1 MKRFGSFFVG
11 ILILLSWINVAFAA
25 INSIENIEFSQ
36 QGSQTLVKVLFQ
48 SPVKDVPQPF
58 STSNPYR
65 LVFDFQE
72 VSSNL
77 GSATKSAG
85 MGSLQSVSVVQADS
99 RTRIVMNLLGPVQQ
113 TTSVDG
119 NALYIS
125 LTARS
130 LSSQNTAQPAYIK
143 SSSQSNAESRTQDAF
158 PLITSLDFQAN
169 GVDQANIKIELTD
182 PNALLDV
189 RQQGSSLILY
199 FSKTDIQGKFIKKLD
214 VRDFGTPV
222 STITANKTGEGVQ
235 VTLINKG
242 DWDYSVRQVDAVVML
257 EVRRVLSDPSSLAS
271 AKDIQGKVVSFNF
284 TQPVPVGQMIGIFQ
298 DITGL
303 NFMVM
308 PGVSGEIQSLKMENT
323 PVEVAI
329 DIISRMYGL
338 GFRRYGTVVVVG
350 RADDLLKYDKDERDR
365 VAMLASTDPILQETF
380 KIRYRSAS
388 EVVKNLAT
396 VIIAGKN
403 NANVDNVPQQG
414 QSGQQNQNSGGNKS
428 GISLISDRGS
438 ISYDDATNT
447 IFVEETKVRLGKI
460 RERIESLDRPLR
472 QVLIEARIVQA
483 QDDFSRDLG
492 IKLSASAKYSIN
504 GQSQTAAGTPQTIT
518 FTPGYSFPSTA
529 TTSVTGISLFD
540 SSLSKIIGLELA
552 AGESDAKTKKIASP
566 RILTKD
572 TQKATLVNGQ
582 AIPYQSSAGG
592 SSGATVTSF
601 VNAALTLDVTPQIQQ
616 DGRIQLDLVVSND
629 EPTVISG
636 ASAPGINKRSI
647 TTKVVVDNGG
657 TVVIGGMFKQ
667 DETNSEDRVPF
678 LGDMPY
684 FGFLFKTKS
693 ITKSRSE
700 LMVFITPRIVNEDLT
715 LH

>member
-1 MKRFGSFFVG
+1 MNFLKKIVRVSLIFFFSWSE
-11 ILILLSWINVAFAA
+11 LSIAA
-25 INSIENIEFSQ
+25 NNSIENVEFSQ
-36 QGSQTLVKVLFQ
+36 QGGQTLIKVSFQ
-48 SPVKDVPQPF
+48 SPLKDVPQPF

-65 LVFDFQE
+65 LAFDFADTA
-72 VSSNL
+72 SSL
-77 GSATKSAG
+77 GVTTKNAG
-85 MGSLQSVSVVQADS
+85 IGSLQSVSVVQADA
-99 RTRIVMNLLGPVQQ
+99 RTRMVLNLLGPVQQ
-113 TTSVDG
+113 STTLDG
-119 NALYIS
+119 NALYIT
-125 LTARS
+125 LTAKS
-130 LSSQNTAQPAYIK
+130 AMTSSPAQVDSASIIKATSGYQAQNIT
-143 SSSQSNAESRTQDAF
+143 
-158 PLITSLDFQAN
+158 PLITNVDFQAN
-169 GVDQANIKIELTD
+169 GADQASLKVELTE

-189 RQQGSSLILY
+189 RQQGANLILF
-199 FSKTDIQGKFIKKLD
+199 FSKADIQGKLIRRLD

-222 STITANKTGEGVQ
+222 ASITTVKASGGIQ
-235 VTLINKG
+235 LTLANKG
-242 DWDYSVRQVDAVVML
+242 DWDYSVRQIDSIVVL
-257 EVRRVLSDPSSLAS
+257 EIKRVLSDPTSLAS
-271 AKDIQGKVVSFNF
+271 SKDIQGKVVSFSF

-308 PGVSGEIQSLKMENT
+308 PGVTGEIQSLKMDNT

-338 GFRRYGTVVVVG
+338 GFRRYGNVVVVG
-350 RADDLLKYDKDERDR
+350 KADDLLKYDKDERER
-365 VAMLASTDPILQETF
+365 IAALESTDPILQETF

-388 EVVKNLAT
+388 EIVKNLAT
-396 VIIAGKN
+396 VVIAGKN
-403 NANVDNVPQQG
+403 SAAADTVSQQT
-414 QSGQQNQNSGGNKS
+414 QASQQNQNSGGNKS

-447 IFVEETKVRLGKI
+447 VFVEETKLRLGKI
-460 RERIESLDRPLR
+460 RERIESLDRPMR

-492 IKLSASAKYSIN
+492 VKLSASAKYSIN
-504 GQSQTAAGTPQTIT
+504 GQSQTAAGTPQTVA
-518 FTPGYSFPSTA
+518 FTPGYSFPTTA

-540 SSLSKIIGLELA
+540 SSLSKIISLELA

-566 RILTKD
+566 RILTRD
-572 TQKATLVNGQ
+572 MQKATLINGQ
-582 AIPYQSSAGG
+582 AIPYQSSSGTA
-592 SSGATVTSF
+592 GATTTSF

-616 DGRIQLDLVVSND
+616 DGRIQLDLMVAND
-629 EPTVISG
+629 EPNTTFNP
-636 ASAPGINKRSI
+636 PGINKRSI
-647 TTKVVVDNGG
+647 TTKVIVENGG

-678 LGDMPY
+678 LGDLPY

-700 LMVFITPRIVNEDLT
+700 LMVFITPRIVNEDLA

>member
-1 MKRFGSFFVG
+1 MRLLKEIVRVSLVFFFAWSE
-11 ILILLSWINVAFAA
+11 LSIAA
-25 INSIENIEFSQ
+25 NNSIENVEFSQ
-36 QGSQTLVKVLFQ
+36 QGGQTLIKVSFQ
-48 SPVKDVPQPF
+48 SPIKDVPQPF

-65 LVFDFQE
+65 LAFDFTDTA
-72 VSSNL
+72 SSL
-77 GSATKSAG
+77 GVTTKNAG
-85 MGSLQSVSVVQADS
+85 IGSLQSVSVVQADA
-99 RTRIVMNLLGPVQQ
+99 RTRMVLNLLGPVQQ
-113 TTSVDG
+113 STTLDG
-119 NALYIS
+119 NALYIT
-125 LTARS
+125 LTAKS
-130 LSSQNTAQPAYIK
+130 AMTSSPAQVDSASIIKATSGYQAQNIT
-143 SSSQSNAESRTQDAF
+143 
-158 PLITSLDFQAN
+158 PLITNVDFQAN
-169 GVDQANIKIELTD
+169 GADQASLKVELTE

-189 RQQGSSLILY
+189 RQQGANLILF
-199 FSKTDIQGKFIKKLD
+199 FSKADIQGKLIRRLD

-222 STITANKTGEGVQ
+222 ASITTVKASGGIQ
-235 VTLINKG
+235 LTLANKG
-242 DWDYSVRQVDAVVML
+242 DWDYSVRQIDSIVVL
-257 EVRRVLSDPSSLAS
+257 EIKRVLSDPTSLAS
-271 AKDIQGKVVSFNF
+271 SKDIQGKVVSFSF

-308 PGVSGEIQSLKMENT
+308 PGVTGEIQSLKMDNT

-338 GFRRYGTVVVVG
+338 GFRRYGNVVVVG
-350 RADDLLKYDKDERDR
+350 KADDLLKYDKDERER
-365 VAMLASTDPILQETF
+365 IAALESTDPILQETF

-388 EVVKNLAT
+388 EIVKNLAT
-396 VIIAGKN
+396 VVIAGKN
-403 NANVDNVPQQG
+403 NAAADTVSQQT
-414 QSGQQNQNSGGNKS
+414 QAGQQNQSSGGNKS

-447 IFVEETKVRLGKI
+447 VFVEETKLRLGKI
-460 RERIESLDRPLR
+460 RERIESLDRPMR

-492 IKLSASAKYSIN
+492 VKLSASAKYSIN
-504 GQSQTAAGTPQTIT
+504 GQSQTAAGTPQTVA
-518 FTPGYSFPSTA
+518 FTPGYSFPTTA

-540 SSLSKIIGLELA
+540 SSLSKIISLELA

-566 RILTKD
+566 RILTRD
-572 TQKATLVNGQ
+572 TQKATLINGQ
-582 AIPYQSSAGG
+582 AIPYQSSSGTA
-592 SSGATVTSF
+592 GATTTSF

-616 DGRIQLDLVVSND
+616 DGRIQLDLMVAND
-629 EPTVISG
+629 EPKTTFNP
-636 ASAPGINKRSI
+636 PGINKRSI
-647 TTKVVVDNGG
+647 TTKVIVENGG

-678 LGDMPY
+678 LGDLPY

-700 LMVFITPRIVNEDLT
+700 LMVFITPRIVNEDLA

>member
-1 MKRFGSFFVG
+1 MRLLKEIVRVSLVFFFAWSE
-11 ILILLSWINVAFAA
+11 LSIAA
-25 INSIENIEFSQ
+25 NNSIENVEFSQ
-36 QGSQTLVKVLFQ
+36 QGGQTLIKVSFQ
-48 SPVKDVPQPF
+48 SPIKDVPQPF

-65 LVFDFQE
+65 LAFDFTDTA
-72 VSSNL
+72 SSL
-77 GSATKSAG
+77 GVTTKNAG
-85 MGSLQSVSVVQADS
+85 IGSLQSVSVVQADA
-99 RTRIVMNLLGPVQQ
+99 RTRMVLNLLGPVQQ
-113 TTSVDG
+113 STTLDG
-119 NALYIS
+119 NALYIT
-125 LTARS
+125 LTAKS
-130 LSSQNTAQPAYIK
+130 AMTSSPAQVDSASIIKATSGYQAQNIT
-143 SSSQSNAESRTQDAF
+143 
-158 PLITSLDFQAN
+158 PLITNVDFQAN
-169 GVDQANIKIELTD
+169 GADQASLKVELTE

-189 RQQGSSLILY
+189 RQQGANLILF
-199 FSKTDIQGKFIKKLD
+199 FSKADIQGKLIRRLD

-222 STITANKTGEGVQ
+222 ASITTVKASGGIQ
-235 VTLINKG
+235 LTLANKG
-242 DWDYSVRQVDAVVML
+242 DWDYSVRQIDSIVVL
-257 EVRRVLSDPSSLAS
+257 EIKRVLSDPTSLAS
-271 AKDIQGKVVSFNF
+271 SKDIQGKVVSFSF

-308 PGVSGEIQSLKMENT
+308 PGVTGEIQSLKMDNT

-338 GFRRYGTVVVVG
+338 GFRRYGNVVVVG
-350 RADDLLKYDKDERDR
+350 KADDLLKYDKDERER
-365 VAMLASTDPILQETF
+365 IAALESTDPILQETF

-388 EVVKNLAT
+388 EIVKNLAT
-396 VIIAGKN
+396 VVIAGKN
-403 NANVDNVPQQG
+403 NAAADTVSQQT
-414 QSGQQNQNSGGNKS
+414 QAGQQNQSSGGNKS

-447 IFVEETKVRLGKI
+447 VFVEETKLRLGKI
-460 RERIESLDRPLR
+460 RERIESLDRPMR

-492 IKLSASAKYSIN
+492 VKLSASAKYSIN
-504 GQSQTAAGTPQTIT
+504 GQSQTAAGTPQTVA
-518 FTPGYSFPSTA
+518 FTPGYSFPTTA

-540 SSLSKIIGLELA
+540 SSLSKIISLELA

-566 RILTKD
+566 RILTRD
-572 TQKATLVNGQ
+572 TQKATLINGQ
-582 AIPYQSSAGG
+582 AIPYQSSSGTA
-592 SSGATVTSF
+592 GATTTSF

-616 DGRIQLDLVVSND
+616 DGRIQLDLMVAND
-629 EPTVISG
+629 EPNTTFNP
-636 ASAPGINKRSI
+636 PGINKRSI
-647 TTKVVVDNGG
+647 TTKVIVENGG

-678 LGDMPY
+678 LGDLPY

-700 LMVFITPRIVNEDLT
+700 LMVFITPRIVNEDLA